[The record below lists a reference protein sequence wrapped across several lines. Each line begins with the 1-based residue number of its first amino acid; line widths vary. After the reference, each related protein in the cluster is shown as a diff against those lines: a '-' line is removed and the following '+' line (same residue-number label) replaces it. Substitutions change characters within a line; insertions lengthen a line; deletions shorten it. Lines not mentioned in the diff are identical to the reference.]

1 MDFKDLRIEEGNYL
15 VWNEYAIHDSEIG
28 VVVGGWEEFETF
40 EELEHFV
47 KTEGINRALLSMYH
61 FGSLSY
67 DADVHERI
75 KYLYNHLDKKERKNI
90 KKIETFVKS
99 RAKDFIELNSTLY
112 RVMTVLKS
120 NKNQAFNLSIFDS
133 IYTAVALVNEHYIR
147 NFGDHDE
154 NNLAYKDI
162 EKAFKLDE
170 A

>member
-1 MDFKDLRIEEGNYL
+1 MKLKIKEGNYL
-15 VWNEYAIHDSEIG
+15 VWNEYAIYDSEIG

-75 KYLYNHLDKKERKNI
+75 KYLYSHLEKEECKNI
-90 KKIETFVKS
+90 EKIEAFVNS
-99 RAKDFIELNSTLY
+99 RAKDFNELNRTLY

-133 IYTAVALVNEHYIR
+133 IYTAVALVNEHYLR
-147 NFGDHDE
+147 NYGVHDKY
-154 NNLAYKDI
+154 NLAYKNI
-162 EKAFKLDE
+162 VKAFENDE